1 MFDTKFEVDW
11 AMRTQHSIDQIAHS
25 LKKQNELLKKLFKQ
39 QFIELESQKEGKK
52 NNEETYWLCKDAE
65 FV

>member
-25 LKKQNELLKKLFKQ
+25 LKKQNELLKKTVQ
-39 QFIELESQKEGKK
+39 
-52 NNEETYWLCKDAE
+52 TT
-65 FV
+65 VH